1 MRLCL
6 IIWEGLYQSVHYE
19 CLVNGM
25 SMTSSFYSISQIFP
39 YLFAMSKEVMI
50 KEAIF
55 IFFGR
60 KYRTVTES
68 FGAFGKRF
76 GFTLPNLGRILP
88 NLGHFLPNLGVTL
101 LN

>member
-1 MRLCL
+1 
-6 IIWEGLYQSVHYE
+6 
-19 CLVNGM
+19 
-25 SMTSSFYSISQIFP
+25 
-39 YLFAMSKEVMI
+39 MSKEVMI